1 MPIDKAS
8 TVHNFIVDAMLENNL
23 KFSVVT
29 GTADDADD
37 VVTITCPGTSGGC
50 LILDVLFDNNGGADL
65 VIDDASVTIDAF
77 TGDPSF
83 DVFTGDVTIADG
95 VTQYLDEVSGI
106 SFGAGDS
113 LVITPTGGSTSD
125 DWSVQVIAD
134 IQSDVDDIEIDV
146 S

>member
-1 MPIDKAS
+1 MKNLVIQSILTAIILVAGIFAFMPIDKAS

-65 VIDDASVTIDAF
+65 IIDDAAVTVTAF
-77 TGDPSF
+77 AGDPTF
-83 DVFTGDVTIADG
+83 FVFATDV
-95 VTQYLDEVSGI
+95 
-106 SFGAGDS
+106 
-113 LVITPTGGSTSD
+113 
-125 DWSVQVIAD
+125 
-134 IQSDVDDIEIDV
+134 
-146 S
+146 